1 MADNFIF
8 EIGGNIDAFK
18 KTISEVEAELKRV
31 RGTLKNQLGQ
41 GLVDANKNIAQLE
54 QSLINLKQ
62 VGLDKLPKAANNGSA
77 ALFSLSQVARD
88 APFGFIA
95 IQNNLPLV
103 VDQFSAL
110 SKTSGGLVG
119 ALKNVGLAL
128 IGPAGISFAFGA
140 IIAGVTTL
148 VQKYGSL
155 GNAIDVIFQRNG
167 KLTGEILK
175 AKESYK
181 EYSKELKTTTELA
194 GEEAASTSG
203 QIAKI
208 QALSKIVLDQN
219 LSYEKRNSALNT
231 LKEINKD
238 HFGDLSIEKTKFDDL
253 KGAVDGYT
261 ASLIASAKTK
271 GFEQE
276 ISRTSVELFKQEQL
290 LNKLKT
296 ALEEARRAPVVIRG
310 KEGLIDTSKVDAATS
325 AYNAQNAVVKQLK
338 QEQTTLNAELQ
349 KSVDVENSL
358 KVVVDARIEQAKK
371 EADAKKK
378 LEEANKKATA
388 AQIKA
393 DKEATE
399 SNRKRFERFIQYL
412 KDLQIEERK
421 LAAEQARASFAGL
434 DFAQAVRKQ
443 GEQATKDQ
451 KNLNAWYA
459 ILDQIGAKNFDVS
472 MSADGL
478 TQSLKGVSNIL
489 KPTIDNIKQVKWETA
504 FNLIYDNLIN
514 PLEYLFDSVLEK
526 GKFSWKEFGN
536 IVLEQLK
543 RIIVQ
548 IAATTAAAAL
558 ANIIVPGAGTLA
570 VGVANAAQ
578 RGTANIG
585 GGGVSV
591 GRPSAVNFGGIQG
604 GLGLSG
610 QVVFVQRGTDLVG
623 VLNRSNATINRV
635 G

>member
-31 RGTLKNQLGQ
+31 RGTLKTQLGQ

-54 QSLINLKQ
+54 QSIVNLKQ
-62 VGLDKLPKAANNGSA
+62 VGLDKLPSSA
-77 ALFSLSQVARD
+77 SKGAGALFSLSQVARD

-103 VDQFSAL
+103 VDQFSTL

-128 IGPAGISFAFGA
+128 IGSAGISFAFGA

-181 EYSKELKTTTELA
+181 EYAKELKTTSELA
-194 GEEAASTSG
+194 GQEAASVDG

-208 QALSKIVLDQN
+208 EALKKIVLDQT
-219 LSYEKRNSALNT
+219 LSYEKRNTALNQ

-238 HFGDLSIEKTKFDDL
+238 HFGSLSIEKTKFDDL

-261 ASLIASAKTK
+261 QSLIASAKTK

-276 ISRTSVELFKQEQL
+276 ISRTSIELFKQEQL
-290 LNKLKT
+290 LGKLKT
-296 ALEEARRAPVVIRG
+296 ALEEAQKAPLVIRG
-310 KEGLIDTSKVDAATS
+310 KEGIVDRSKLDAATS
-325 AYNAQNAVVKQLK
+325 AYNAQNTVVTQLK
-338 QEQTTLNAELQ
+338 KDQASLNAELQ
-349 KSVDVENSL
+349 KSVDVENNL
-358 KVVVDARIEQAKK
+358 KIVVDARIEQAKK
-371 EADAKKK
+371 EAEAIKKQEKAVKDAAIAKK
-378 LEEANKKATA
+378 
-388 AQIKA
+388 KA
-393 DKEATE
+393 DKEAEE
-399 SNRKRFERFIQYL
+399 SNKKRFESFIEYL
-412 KDLQIEERK
+412 KDLQIEEKK
-421 LAAEQARASFAGL
+421 LAAEQAKASFGGL
-434 DFAQAVRKQ
+434 DFAAAVRKQ
-443 GEQATKDQ
+443 GEQAAKDA
-451 KNLNAWYA
+451 KNLEAWNAIIEKIA
-459 ILDQIGAKNFDVS
+459 MKTFDS
-472 MSADGL
+472 QDATDGFA
-478 TQSLKGVSNIL
+478 QSIKGVSNIL
-489 KPTIDNIKQVKWETA
+489 KPTTDAIKQVKWENT
-504 FNLIYDNLIN
+504 FNLIYDNLIS
-514 PLEYLFDSVLEK
+514 PLEYLFDTVLEK
-526 GKFSWKEFGN
+526 GKFSWKELGN
-536 IVLEQLK
+536 IVVEQLK
-543 RIIVQ
+543 RIILQ
-548 IAATTAAAAL
+548 IAATTAAAAI
-558 ANIIVPGAGTLA
+558 ANLIIPGAGTLA
-570 VGVANAAQ
+570 VGTANAAQ
-578 RGTANIG
+578 KGKTNIG
-585 GGGVSV
+585 V
-591 GRPSAVNFGGIQG
+591 GKVNLGKTSAVNFGGIQG